1 MQSSLRTARTVGVL
15 FLVSYVVF
23 ITGSALLTGTLD
35 PSTGLA
41 TIHLNGTQVIA
52 GVLLQFVNDAAV
64 IGIAVLLYP
73 FLKRYGES
81 LALWYVGLKIIEAGA
96 YLLARVMTLS
106 LITVS
111 EKYAAAAAGDAP
123 NFEGL
128 RSVMLGGI
136 YWAGQMGTVAF
147 IFGGIALYG
156 LLYRSSLVPRFIS
169 AWGLIAVV
177 LLIPANVLAPDPSG
191 DFQPAMLLFL
201 PMVLNELFL
210 AVWLIAKG
218 FTYAADDPALG
229 VSPDQAHKWER
240 APG

>member
-1 MQSSLRTARTVGVL
+1 MQSSLSTARTVGTL
-15 FLVSYVVF
+15 FLVSYVAF
-23 ITGSALLTGTLD
+23 ITGSALLTNTLD
-35 PSTGLA
+35 PSSDLA
-41 TIHLNGTQVIA
+41 TIHPNSTQVIV

-96 YLLARVMTLS
+96 YVVARVMTLS

-111 EKYAAAAAGDAP
+111 EKYVAAGAADAP
-123 NFEGL
+123 DFEAV
-128 RSVMLGGI
+128 RSVFLGGI

-147 IFGGIALYG
+147 VLGGFALYG

-169 AWGLIAVV
+169 VWGLIAVV
-177 LLIPANVLAPDPSG
+177 LLIAANLAAPDPSG

-210 AVWLIAKG
+210 AIWLIAKG
-218 FTYAADDPALG
+218 FTSSA
-229 VSPDQAHKWER
+229 VSPAACGAQPA
-240 APG
+240 AAA